1 MAIEHINPPTVNPP
15 LTEFSQV
22 TKMGNILFIAGQIA
36 TDMDKELLGVG
47 DAEKQFDQT
56 FKNVH
61 AILKHF
67 SADWENVV
75 KLNTYFV
82 HSTYRPA
89 FVKMRKKHLKPPYP
103 SQTVLVVSAL
113 AEPEYICEIDAIAVL
128 E

>member
-1 MAIEHINPPTVNPP
+1 MAIEHVNPPTVNPP

-22 TKMGNILFIAGQIA
+22 TRVGNIIYIAGQIA

-67 SADWENVV
+67 GADWGNVV

-82 HSTYRPA
+82 HLSYRPA
-89 FVKMRKKHLKPPYP
+89 FVKMRKKHLSPPYP
-103 SQTVLVVSAL
+103 AQTVLVVSAL

>member
-1 MAIEHINPPTVNPP
+1 MTIEHINPPSVNPP
-15 LTEFSQV
+15 LTQFSQV
-22 TKMGNILFIAGQIA
+22 SRAGNVLYIAGQIA
-36 TDMDKELLGVG
+36 TDKDKELLGVG
-47 DAEKQFDQT
+47 DAEKQFNQT

-67 SADWENVV
+67 GADWENVV

-82 HSTYRPA
+82 HQMYRPA
-89 FVKMRKKHLKPPYP
+89 FVKMRNKHLKPPYP
-103 SQTVLVVSAL
+103 AQTVLVISAL